1 MAIGAGN
8 LAPLPDLRQPQ
19 PPLQHA
25 VLGERRG
32 HVGSRRCVGGMQ
44 VIPDWPVSPDREV
57 GGLAAGGGGESV
69 VLAVHVREQLPQRP
83 LLARRWQAE
92 LIVADLSDDS
102 DSRSHGPP
110 VQLPDVHHDLL
121 SSAEGGAG
129 PPAGGGGPQAALAWP
144 SESWLAAGGAGL
156 AEGGAGLAA
165 GGGGPQAALA
175 WPSESWL
182 AAGGA
187 GLAAGGA
194 GLAANGAGGPPTVW
208 WQLAVPGPPTVLVG
222 RGRRLVIVAAW
233 ISTFPSARPA
243 ACSMARH
250 ARTVPSAWT
259 SGSMSAGTGSSG
271 RRSPGWPPAGTVA
284 WCGR

>member
-1 MAIGAGN
+1 
-8 LAPLPDLRQPQ
+8 
-19 PPLQHA
+19 
-25 VLGERRG
+25 
-32 HVGSRRCVGGMQ
+32 MQ

-121 SSAEGGAG
+121 SSAEGCAG

-156 AEGGAGLAA
+156 
-165 GGGGPQAALA
+165 
-175 WPSESWL
+175 S
-182 AAGGA
+182 
-187 GLAAGGA
+187 AGGA

-259 SGSMSAGTGSSG
+259 SGSMS
-271 RRSPGWPPAGTVA
+271 
-284 WCGR
+284 